1 MNFDYKQLIK
11 PEMNIGEKE
20 KKIRLISGGIFF
32 LVSVIT
38 ASIFLL
44 LSALALIATGYKGW
58 CPAYSAL
65 GRNSTDSD
73 S

>member
-20 KKIRLISGGIFF
+20 KKIRLISGGTLF

-44 LSALALIATGYKGW
+44 LLALALIATGYNGW

-65 GRNSTDSD
+65 GRNSTDSNT
-73 S
+73 